1 VETGGGMWRDHRGCV
16 KAKQLHGKSM
26 VIRRKLH
33 ELVHFIPGGVDRLY
47 VNKARLGNRNN
58 PL

>member
-1 VETGGGMWRDHRGCV
+1 MWRDHRGCV